1 MGKPNASEEEVVE
14 AAKAANAHNFIIS
27 LSDQYNTDIGVGG
40 SLLSGGQRQR
50 VAIARAIIKNPKLLV
65 LDEATAA
72 LDNESEK
79 IVQQALDQ
87 MQVTNP
93 RTTLT
98 VAHRLETVKNCS
110 KIVVL
115 GKGGV
120 QEEGTHLE
128 LLELGGLYKDLWSKQ
143 SGEE

>member
-1 MGKPNASEEEVVE
+1 M
-14 AAKAANAHNFIIS
+14 
-27 LSDQYNTDIGVGG
+27 
-40 SLLSGGQRQR
+40 LSGGQRQR

-79 IVQQALDQ
+79 IVQAALDK
-87 MQVTNP
+87 MQETNP

-98 VAHRLETVKNCS
+98 VAHRLETVKKCD

-115 GKGGV
+115 DKGEV
-120 QEEGTHLE
+120 QEEGTHDE
-128 LLELGGLYKDLWSKQ
+128 LLALNGLYHNLWTKQ
-143 SGEE
+143 SG

>member
-1 MGKPNASEEEVVE
+1 MGKPDATDDEVIA
-14 AAKAANAHNFIIS
+14 AAKAANAHDFTTS
-27 LSDQYNTDIGVGG
+27 LNAGYDTDIGVGG
-40 SLLSGGQRQR
+40 QLLSGGQRQR
-50 VAIARAIIKNPKLLV
+50 VAIARAVIKQPKLLV

-79 IVQQALDQ
+79 IVQAALDQ
-87 MQVTNP
+87 MQTDNP

-98 VAHRLETVKNCS
+98 VAHRLETVKNCD

-120 QEEGTHLE
+120 QEEGTHTE
-128 LLELGGLYKDLWSKQ
+128 LLELNGIYHSLWNKQ
-143 SGEE
+143 SGGQ

>member
-1 MGKPNASEEEVVE
+1 MPT
-14 AAKAANAHNFIIS
+14 I
-27 LSDQYNTDIGVGG
+27 LD
-40 SLLSGGQRQR
+40 R
-50 VAIARAIIKNPKLLV
+50 KLLI

-79 IVQQALDQ
+79 IVQAALDE

-98 VAHRLETVKNCS
+98 VAHRLETVKNCD

-115 GKGGV
+115 EKGGV
-120 QEEGTHLE
+120 QEEGTHSE
-128 LLELGGLYKDLWSKQ
+128 LLALKGVYHSLWTKQ
-143 SGEE
+143 SGGH